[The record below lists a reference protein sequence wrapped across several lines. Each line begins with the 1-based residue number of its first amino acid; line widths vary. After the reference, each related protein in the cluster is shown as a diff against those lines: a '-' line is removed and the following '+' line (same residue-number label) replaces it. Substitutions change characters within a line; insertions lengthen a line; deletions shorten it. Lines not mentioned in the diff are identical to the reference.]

1 MVSHNH
7 NSSGFGGL
15 LGRFGRTALRGINMR
30 VQLMGV
36 EWQEERLRLRD
47 MLLWSVALMF
57 LGLMGALLITAA
69 IIFLFP
75 QDLRVY
81 ITAAFGL
88 LFEGNESKSLLIWLP
103 LQRFGY
109 RQLMYY
115 VVVRSIFTALGGAVV
130 GWGKVERTGA
140 DAGAEVTVTHGGAPA
155 ALRAWRR

>member
-88 LFEGNESKSLLIWLP
+88 LYLCG
-103 LQRFGY
+103 
-109 RQLMYY
+109 
-115 VVVRSIFTALGGAVV
+115 ALGAWVRVKSGL
-130 GWGKVERTGA
+130 KKEPF
-140 DAGAEVTVTHGGAPA
+140 AESIDQVRKDQVW
-155 ALRAWRR
+155 LESLE